1 MVPVGEL
8 IIEVKKES
16 RGYILFCCAADQNVI
31 SLNCG
36 SWSRLIELVKVD

>member
-36 SWSRLIELVKVD
+36 DWGMSIGLIKVD